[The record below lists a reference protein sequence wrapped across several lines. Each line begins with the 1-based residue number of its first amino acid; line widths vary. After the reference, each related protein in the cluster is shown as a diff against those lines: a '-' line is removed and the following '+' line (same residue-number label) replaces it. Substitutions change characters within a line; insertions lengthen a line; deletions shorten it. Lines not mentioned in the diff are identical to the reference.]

1 MNCTKCGVEVSQE
14 SKFCNNCGEKI
25 GEFNKREKNKTKLYI
40 LTGSAIVLIGIAI
53 IFYFLSYNNPVN
65 KFEAAINNS
74 DYGKAKEV
82 YQEDIFG
89 NLKDETKIDKYLQDA
104 VSSIKKDFTEEKLS
118 YDSAIQKL
126 DTISRSEISVKN
138 LSEAKEDITNLNNS
152 WTSFKT
158 GSEMINNQDLKNGI
172 EELSKVIEDDKNYPN
187 AQKLINDSK
196 AAYKTTTLQDAEKL
210 AGEKKFTEALTQ
222 VNAALSIVKDDAD
235 LVSKKTIYEVK
246 KKEQEEK
253 DRKAKMEDLKNKQ
266 LVIITKSTLVEGDPE
281 YSSLYPDQIQVF
293 ATNKSDKKVKSFIV
307 GSVAFDKNG
316 LPIKIEAQF
325 DYNGGDYVKKVSA
338 DDANILP
345 GGTFGSGRA
354 LSLDSADSGIKT
366 VLSCVES
373 VEFYDGSTWENEYY
387 PLWVEEYSEKPLH

>member
-126 DTISRSEISVKN
+126 DTISRSEVSVKN